1 MERRKQIVSNPVLK
15 GVVFDM
21 DGVIIE
27 SEFAH
32 YQAICEAMGDEM
44 KESYDTFLAKCTGSD
59 EKYAMGRLAEFSG
72 IKYDENLFQ
81 EWSKRKA
88 NALRRLVSE
97 EAHPMPGAVDLVLST
112 AERFPIALA
121 TGSRRSDVDAV
132 LSFLAGGRL
141 QNLFG
146 SIVTSDDVPK
156 TKPDPATYAKAVVG
170 IGLKPGD
177 CLAIE
182 DSPNGVASAKGAGL
196 RVLGISAI
204 HNEEKLSQADWCLP
218 SLENATI
225 DKLICLFE
233 N

>member
-1 MERRKQIVSNPVLK
+1 MHTTPLE

-27 SEFAH
+27 SEFTH
-32 YQAICEAMGDEM
+32 YSAICEAMGERMDQ
-44 KESYDTFLAKCTGSD
+44 SYETFLSKCTGGD
-59 EKYAMGRLAEFSG
+59 ERFAMGRLAELSR
-72 IKYDENLFQ
+72 IDYDEELFQ
-81 EWSKRKA
+81 QWSEKKA
-88 NALRRLVSE
+88 EAYCRLVKES
-97 EAHPMPGAVDLVLST
+97 AKAMPGAIDLVCSV
-112 AERFPIALA
+112 AKKFPIGLA
-121 TGSRRSDVDAV
+121 TGSRRSDVEAAF
-132 LSFLAGGRL
+132 STLAGGKL
-141 QNLFG
+141 NGIFQ

-156 TKPDPATYAKAVVG
+156 PKPDPATYAKAVVG